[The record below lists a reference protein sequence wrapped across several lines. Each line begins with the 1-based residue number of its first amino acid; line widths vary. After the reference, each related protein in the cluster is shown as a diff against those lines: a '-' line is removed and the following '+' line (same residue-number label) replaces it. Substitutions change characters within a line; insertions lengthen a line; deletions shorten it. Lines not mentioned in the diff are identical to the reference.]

1 MAPIDKKVRKMGF
14 TVKEKISEY
23 GEKKRKTKIF

>member
-1 MAPIDKKVRKMGF
+1 MAPADKKIRTIGF

-23 GEKKRKTKIF
+23 GEKKRRTEIF